1 MVVNWFICGLIADGK
16 TGNGVVLMG
25 EVISAF
31 TVSVMADSIGEE
43 IEGGATEELVI

>member
-1 MVVNWFICGLIADGK
+1 MVVNWFICGLLVDEK

-31 TVSVMADSIGEE
+31 TVSVTTDSIGEE